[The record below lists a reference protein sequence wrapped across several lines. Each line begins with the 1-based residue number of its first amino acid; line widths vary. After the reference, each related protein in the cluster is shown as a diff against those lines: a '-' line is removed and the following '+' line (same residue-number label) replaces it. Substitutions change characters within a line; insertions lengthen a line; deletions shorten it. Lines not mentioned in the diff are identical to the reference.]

1 MEKSQKRKADA
12 AVQGAVKRQRVGTK
26 PDRTL
31 TGNPAFFRS
40 RGALPVT
47 SYRAEIRQALR
58 DHDVLIVSGETGS
71 GKSTQLPQFLHDE
84 PWCNGLIAVTQPRR
98 IAATTLAYRVAEE
111 MNTPLPAGWMPDK
124 ATGLVGY
131 SVRFDFKIPKGTRI
145 KYMTEGMLLQE
156 MLGDKTLERY
166 SAIVIDEVHE
176 RSLNADLLLGFL
188 RQLNSGGLQ
197 RKGDRLK
204 IVVMSA
210 TAQVNKFRDFFMGSE
225 SDENTSSTTTTMT
238 PLSPSIQSTPPP
250 PPPPPPR
257 VCVLTIP
264 GRQYPVKIIHSH
276 QPVQKLDAAIVD
288 KVMQINTE
296 EPLPGDV
303 LVFLSGQDE
312 IENIAN
318 LIDERAAMLASDVP
332 RIEVH
337 PLFGQMSLEDQAKT
351 IQPASQ
357 RFTRK
362 VILATNVAETSI
374 TVPGV
379 RLVIDNGKHKRKRF
393 DVRLGM
399 DTLMVDPIARS
410 SAIQRAGRAGREAPG
425 KCYRLYTEA
434 AFAGLDETEL
444 PEVLRID
451 LLDAALTLASHNI
464 PAWWDFPLVDMPD
477 DKAMETAVMM
487 LYSLGAIDDVGAITK
502 EGRVI
507 TRLPVSAPY
516 GRVLLAAADAGC
528 LLEAVD
534 IIACLTAG
542 DSIFL
547 RLQTEDDS
555 EEVEQFR
562 QELRHRAGDL
572 LTYLTALRQF
582 ARIKKAKRAKLWCE
596 QRRVHLRNLNQAVR
610 IRLQMR
616 RLLVQEKLLD
626 AEAGKDL
633 DAQEFA
639 PLSPEKTD
647 ALLKCFLLGFA
658 SKSALLAPDL
668 SYVSTVG
675 KHITHIHPS
684 SVLHGQ
690 KGHGIMYMQNVFTQK
705 NYVKHVSRVD
715 PEWILSAVKQTLKK
729 P

>member
-1 MEKSQKRKADA
+1 MAKRKATSTAEGQAKKARA
-12 AVQGAVKRQRVGTK
+12 AKAET
-26 PDRTL
+26 DRGL
-31 TGNPAFFRS
+31 TGNSAFFRS
-40 RGALPVT
+40 REALPVT
-47 SYRAEIRQALR
+47 AYRAEIRQALR

-71 GKSTQLPQFLHDE
+71 GKSTQLPQFLYDE
-84 PWCNGLIAVTQPRR
+84 PWCSGFIAVTQPRR
-98 IAATTLAYRVAEE
+98 IAATTLAFRVADE
-111 MNTPLPAGWMPDK
+111 MNTPLPQGWLSK
-124 ATGLVGY
+124 SATGLVGY
-131 SVRFDFKIPKGTRI
+131 SVRFDFKIPRGTRI

-188 RQLNSGGLQ
+188 RQLHTSGLQ
-197 RKGDRLK
+197 RKGGKLK
-204 IVVMSA
+204 VVIMSA
-210 TAQVNKFRDFFMGSE
+210 TAQVEKFRDFFLGGGDSE
-225 SDENTSSTTTTMT
+225 SKPLDISATEAQEPSSQPTSPPS
-238 PLSPSIQSTPPP
+238 PPSPS
-250 PPPPPPR
+250 PPR
-257 VCVLTIP
+257 VCILAIP
-264 GRQYPVKIIHSH
+264 GRQFPVKIIHTR
-276 QPVQKLDAAIVD
+276 QPVPKLDAAVVD
-288 KVMQINTE
+288 KVIQINTE

-318 LIDERAAMLASDVP
+318 LIAERAATLASDVP
-332 RIEVH
+332 QIEVH
-337 PLFGQMSLEDQAKT
+337 QLFGQMSLEDQAKT
-351 IQPASQ
+351 IQPASK

-379 RLVIDNGKHKRKRF
+379 RLVIDNGKHKQKRF
-393 DVRLGM
+393 DARLGM

-425 KCYRLYTEA
+425 KCYRLYTEETY
-434 AFAGLDETEL
+434 AGLDETEL

-451 LLDAALTLASHNI
+451 MLDAALTLASHDI
-464 PAWWDFPLVDMPD
+464 PEWWDFPLMDMPD
-477 DKAMETAVMM
+477 STAMEAAVMM
-487 LYSLGAIDDVGAITK
+487 LYSLGAIDDRGAITK
-502 EGRVI
+502 DGRVVA
-507 TRLPVSAPY
+507 RLPVSAPY
-516 GRVLLAAADAGC
+516 GRVLLAAAENDC
-528 LLEAVD
+528 LLEAID

-542 DSIFL
+542 DNIFL
-547 RLQTEDDS
+547 RLQTEDDF

-562 QELRHRAGDL
+562 EELCRREGDL
-572 LTYLTALRQF
+572 LTYLTTLRQF
-582 ARIKKAKRAKLWCE
+582 ATIKKAQKAKSWCE
-596 QRRVHLRNLNQAVR
+596 QRRIHRRNLNQAIR

-616 RLLVQEKLLD
+616 RLLVQLKLLD
-626 AEAGKDL
+626 ADAGKDL
-633 DAQEFA
+633 DSQEFV
-639 PLSPEKTD
+639 PLSSEKTD
-647 ALLKCFLLGFA
+647 ALLNCFLLGFA

-675 KHITHIHPS
+675 KHVMHIHPS

-715 PEWILSAVKQTLKK
+715 PEWIISAVQKTLKR